1 MDPEAPAI
9 TSPGGPARAWKKLNK
24 KKTNDIKKN
33 KIVRIKRIM

>member
-24 KKTNDIKKN
+24 KKTKYQEK
-33 KIVRIKRIM
+33 

>member
-24 KKTNDIKKN
+24 KKDERYQEK
-33 KIVRIKRIM
+33 